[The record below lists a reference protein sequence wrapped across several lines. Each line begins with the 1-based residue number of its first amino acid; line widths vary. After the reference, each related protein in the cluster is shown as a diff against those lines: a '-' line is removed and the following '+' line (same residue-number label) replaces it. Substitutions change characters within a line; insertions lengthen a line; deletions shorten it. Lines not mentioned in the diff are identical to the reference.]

1 MKTPSK
7 NLLLQLLAGLGESVV
22 LVDVARR
29 PWRTV
34 YFNPKLLHLL
44 HAQAGEI
51 AGQNAEKLLFRIAG
65 NDAVEAVRSCGED
78 RPQVPFEGEYLRAD
92 QPTRLVTGRVLKLS
106 GSDQLR
112 AIIMRDA
119 DMSDADTA
127 GATGTT
133 ISILTL
139 DSVTGMMQR
148 DAFLEVL
155 QRDCAIAAREQA
167 WIAILVLRIDAFDA
181 YRGTFGQ
188 HASDS
193 ALKRVAAIIRRC
205 LRRTGDTP
213 VRAED
218 DAFAVLVHGSNAAQ
232 AAEFAERIAAEIKAL
247 AIHHPK
253 SPVAPHMTATTAAV
267 AEVPSQ
273 DLDPADLLARA
284 LSRAK
289 PVKADVRWTQ
299 ANG

>member
-1 MKTPSK
+1 MMKTPSK

-44 HAQAGEI
+44 HAQAGDI

-78 RPQVPFEGEYLRAD
+78 RPQVSFEGEYLRAD
-92 QPTRLVTGRVLKLS
+92 QPSRLVTGRVLKLS

-133 ISILTL
+133 ISMLTL
-139 DSVTGMMQR
+139 DTVTGMMQR
-148 DAFLEVL
+148 EAFLEVL

-193 ALKRVAAIIRRC
+193 ALKRVAAIIR
-205 LRRTGDTP
+205 L
-213 VRAED
+213 
-218 DAFAVLVHGSNAAQ
+218 AVGSAT
-232 AAEFAERIAAEIKAL
+232 
-247 AIHHPK
+247 
-253 SPVAPHMTATTAAV
+253 VATMTAAGILLPIVQGSEVMPELMVLATGSGSLLFSHFNDIGFWMFKEYYNVSIKQTFAIWTVMESIVGLVGLGAA
-267 AEVPSQ
+267 
-273 DLDPADLLARA
+273 LL
-284 LSRAK
+284 LN
-289 PVKADVRWTQ
+289 WIL
-299 ANG
+299 